1 MSKANVLVVDDQDS
15 IRHFVGKALED
26 DGYTVATAGSV
37 REARTAIEQSMP
49 DMALLDLKLPDGN
62 GLELLREIKRL
73 QPEVAVVLMTA
84 FGELE
89 TAVEAM
95 SAGAFWFVKKPFQN
109 EELLALAARALESQK
124 LWLELRRLRHQAF
137 ADEDYLHSNSP
148 AMQEAYAI
156 AEQVARGDTTS
167 VLIEGES
174 GTGKEYFANL
184 IHRMSA
190 RHAQPFVE
198 INCAA
203 IPSELLESELFGHE
217 KGAFTDARA
226 QKLGLMELANGGTLF
241 LDEIGEMAPMLQVKL
256 LRVLERRTFKRV
268 GGTKDIAVNL
278 RIISATNQDLERC
291 VREGSFREDLYYRLK
306 VVPLFVPPLRERR
319 EDVVPLAR
327 LFMER
332 FAKQFKK
339 PFRDISLTAQR
350 LLLEYPWPGNIRELK
365 NLFERTV
372 LLETAEMLE
381 AHHVKL
387 APRGR
392 NAGEASLGQRIDEA
406 LNGALPVDGIPF
418 EKLVE
423 ELERALIVRAS
434 CATKWNQSRTAELLN
449 LKRDKL
455 RYRMKL
461 YALNPKDDKDDEA
474 QTHTDAA

>member
-26 DGYTVATAGSV
+26 DGYTVVSAGSV
-37 REARTAIEQSMP
+37 REAREAIERDMP
-49 DMALLDLKLPDGN
+49 DLAFLDLKLPDGT
-62 GLELLREIKRL
+62 GIDLLREIKRA
-73 QPEVAVVLMTA
+73 QPEVPVVLMTA

-109 EELLALAARALESQK
+109 EELLALAQRAMESQK
-124 LWLELRRLRHQAF
+124 LWLELRRLRQQAF
-137 ADEDYLHSNSP
+137 ADEDFLHSASP
-148 AMQEAYAI
+148 SMQEAYAI

-190 RHAQPFVE
+190 RHSQPFVE

-203 IPSELLESELFGHE
+203 IPSELLESELFGYE

-241 LDEIGEMAPMLQVKL
+241 LDEIGEMSPMLQVKL

-278 RIISATNQDLERC
+278 RIISATNQDLERM
-291 VREGSFREDLYYRLK
+291 VKEGSFREDLYYRLK
-306 VVPLFVPPLRERR
+306 VVPLFVPPLRERK
-319 EDVVPLAR
+319 EDIVPLSR

-339 PFRDISLTAQR
+339 PFRDVSQAAQR
-350 LLLEYPWPGNIRELK
+350 LLLDYPWPGNIRELR

-372 LLETAEMLE
+372 LLEQGEILDAQHL
-381 AHHVKL
+381 KL
-387 APRGR
+387 AGR
-392 NAGEASLGQRIDEA
+392 VRPASESSLGQRVDEVVSGTIP
-406 LNGALPVDGIPF
+406 NGGIPF
-418 EKLVE
+418 ESLVE
-423 ELERALIVRAS
+423 ELERALIMRAS
-434 CATKWNQSRTAELLN
+434 YATKWNQSRTAEMLN

-461 YALNPKDDKDDEA
+461 FGIQVKGDDDEA
-474 QTHTDAA
+474 QDQSTAA

>member
-1 MSKANVLVVDDQDS
+1 MSKANILVVDDQDS
-15 IRHFVGKALED
+15 IRHFVRKALED
-26 DGYTVATAGSV
+26 EGYTVETASTV
-37 REARTAIEQSMP
+37 REARTAIERDMP
-49 DMALLDLKLPDGN
+49 DMIFLDLKLPDGT
-62 GLELLREIKRL
+62 GLELLREVKRL
-73 QPEVAVVLMTA
+73 QPEVPIVLMTA

-137 ADEDYLHSNSP
+137 ADEDYLHSSSP

-217 KGAFTDARA
+217 KGAFTDART

-256 LRVLERRTFKRV
+256 LRVLERRTFRRV
-268 GGTKDIAVNL
+268 GGTKDITVNL
-278 RIISATNQDLERC
+278 RIISATNQNLEKM
-291 VREGSFREDLYYRLK
+291 VQEGGFREDLYYRLK
-306 VVPLFVPPLRERR
+306 VVPLLVPPLRERR
-319 EDVVPLAR
+319 EDILPLAR

-332 FAKQFKK
+332 FSRQFKK
-339 PFRDISLTAQR
+339 PFRDVSPAAQR
-350 LLLEYPWPGNIRELK
+350 LMMEYPWPGNIRELK

-372 LLETAEMLE
+372 LLETADVLD
-381 AHHVKL
+381 AQHLKL
-387 APRGR
+387 APRARG
-392 NAGEASLGQRIDEA
+392 GQDQSLGQRIDEA
-406 LNGALPVDGIPF
+406 LAAPVPPSGIPF
-418 EKLVE
+418 EQLVE
-423 ELERALIVRAS
+423 DLERSLIMRAS
-434 CATKWNQSRTAELLN
+434 EATRWNQSRTAEVLQ

-461 YALNPKDDKDDEA
+461 YGIHNGPLMDEA
-474 QTHTDAA
+474 QSA

>member
-15 IRHFVGKALED
+15 IRHFVSQALED
-26 DGYTVATAGSV
+26 DGYTVVTAATV
-37 REARTAIEQSMP
+37 REAREAIERDMP
-49 DMALLDLKLPDGN
+49 DLAFLDLKLPDGT
-62 GLELLREIKRL
+62 GLELLREIKRV
-73 QPEVAVVLMTA
+73 QPEVPVVLMTA

-109 EELLALAARALESQK
+109 EELLALAQRAMESQK
-124 LWLELRRLRHQAF
+124 LWLELRRLRNQAF
-137 ADEDYLHSNSP
+137 ADEDYLHSSSP
-148 AMQEAYAI
+148 SMQEAYAI

-190 RHAQPFVE
+190 RHSQPFVE

-241 LDEIGEMAPMLQVKL
+241 LDEIGEMSPMLQVKL

-278 RIISATNQDLERC
+278 RIISATNQDLEKM
-291 VREGSFREDLYYRLK
+291 VKEGGFREDLYYRLK
-306 VVPLFVPPLRERR
+306 VVPLYVPPLRERK
-319 EDVVPLAR
+319 EDIIPLGR

-339 PFRDISLTAQR
+339 PFRDIAPAAQR
-350 LLLEYPWPGNIRELK
+350 LLLDYPWPGNIRELK

-372 LLETAEMLE
+372 LLEAGEVLD
-381 AHHVKL
+381 APHLKL
-387 APRGR
+387 AGR
-392 NAGEASLGQRIDEA
+392 VRPASEASIGQRVDEVVT
-406 LNGALPVDGIPF
+406 GAIPPTGIPF
-418 EKLVE
+418 ESLVE
-423 ELERALIVRAS
+423 ELERALIMRAS
-434 CATKWNQSRTAELLN
+434 YATKWNQSRTAEMLN

-461 YALNPKDDKDDEA
+461 FGIHGKGNDDEA
-474 QTHTDAA
+474 QDHSSAA

>member
-1 MSKANVLVVDDQDS
+1 MSKANILVVDDQDS
-15 IRHFVGKALED
+15 IRHFVSRALED
-26 DGYTVATAGSV
+26 EGYAVQVTGSV
-37 REARTAIEQSMP
+37 RETRQVLDQDMP
-49 DMALLDLKLPDGN
+49 DVAILDLKLPDGT
-62 GLELLREIKRL
+62 GLELLREIKRV
-73 QPEVAVVLMTA
+73 QPEVSVIMMTA

-109 EELLALAARALESQK
+109 EELLALVTRALESQK
-124 LWLELRRLRHQAF
+124 LWLELRRLRHHAF
-137 ADEDYLHSNSP
+137 ADEDYLHSSSTP
-148 AMQEAYAI
+148 MQEAYAI

-190 RHAQPFVE
+190 RHDKPFVE

-226 QKLGLMELANGGTLF
+226 QKLGLMELASGGTLF

-256 LRVLERRTFKRV
+256 LRVLERRSFKRV
-268 GGTKDIAVNL
+268 GGTKDITVNL
-278 RIISATNQDLERC
+278 RVISATNQDLERR
-291 VREGSFREDLYYRLK
+291 VREGAFREDLYYRLK
-306 VVPLFVPPLRERR
+306 VVPLYVPPLRERR
-319 EDVVPLAR
+319 EDILPLSR

-332 FAKQFKK
+332 FARQFKK
-339 PFRDISLTAQR
+339 PFREVSPAAER
-350 LLLEYPWPGNIRELK
+350 LLTEYGWPGNIRELR

-372 LLETAEMLE
+372 LLENAELLE
-381 AHHVKL
+381 PKHLKL
-387 APRGR
+387 APRSR
-392 NAGEASLGQRIDEA
+392 PAAESTLGQRIDELTNSA
-406 LNGALPVDGIPF
+406 PPSGGIPF
-418 EKLVE
+418 EALVE
-423 ELERALIVRAS
+423 ELERALILRAS
-434 CATKWNQSRTAELLN
+434 YATKWNQSRTAELLQ

-461 YALNPKDDKDDEA
+461 YQLQPENESAPSD
-474 QTHTDAA
+474 

>member
-1 MSKANVLVVDDQDS
+1 MSKANILVVDDQDS
-15 IRHFVGKALED
+15 IRHFVSRALED
-26 DGYTVATAGSV
+26 EGYAVQVTGSV
-37 REARTAIEQSMP
+37 RETRQVLDQDMP
-49 DMALLDLKLPDGN
+49 DVAILDLKLPDGT
-62 GLELLREIKRL
+62 GLELLREIKRV
-73 QPEVAVVLMTA
+73 QPEVSVIMMTA

-109 EELLALAARALESQK
+109 EELLALVTRALESQK
-124 LWLELRRLRHQAF
+124 LWLELRRLRHHAF
-137 ADEDYLHSNSP
+137 ADEDYLHSSSTP
-148 AMQEAYAI
+148 MQEAYAI

-190 RHAQPFVE
+190 RHDKPFVE

-226 QKLGLMELANGGTLF
+226 QKLGLMELASGGTLF

-268 GGTKDIAVNL
+268 GGTKDITVNL
-278 RIISATNQDLERC
+278 RVISATNQDLERR
-291 VREGSFREDLYYRLK
+291 VREGAFREDLYYRLK
-306 VVPLFVPPLRERR
+306 VVPLYVPPLRERR
-319 EDVVPLAR
+319 EDILPLSR

-332 FAKQFKK
+332 FARQFKK
-339 PFRDISLTAQR
+339 PFREVSPAAER
-350 LLLEYPWPGNIRELK
+350 LLTEYGWPGNIRELR

-372 LLETAEMLE
+372 LLENAELLE
-381 AHHVKL
+381 PKHLKL
-387 APRGR
+387 APRSR
-392 NAGEASLGQRIDEA
+392 PAAESTLGQRIDELTNSA
-406 LNGALPVDGIPF
+406 PPSGGIPF
-418 EKLVE
+418 EALVE
-423 ELERALIVRAS
+423 ELERALILRAS
-434 CATKWNQSRTAELLN
+434 YATKWNQSRTAELLQ

-461 YALNPKDDKDDEA
+461 YQLQPENESAPSD
-474 QTHTDAA
+474 

>member
-1 MSKANVLVVDDQDS
+1 MSKANILVVDDQDS
-15 IRHFVGKALED
+15 IRHFVSRALED
-26 DGYTVATAGSV
+26 EGYAVQVTGSV
-37 REARTAIEQSMP
+37 RETRQVLDQDMP
-49 DMALLDLKLPDGN
+49 DVAILDLKLPDGT
-62 GLELLREIKRL
+62 GLELLREIKRV
-73 QPEVAVVLMTA
+73 QPEVSVIMMTA

-109 EELLALAARALESQK
+109 EELLALVTRALESQK
-124 LWLELRRLRHQAF
+124 LWLELRRLRHHAF
-137 ADEDYLHSNSP
+137 ADEDYLHSSSTP
-148 AMQEAYAI
+148 MQEAYAI

-190 RHAQPFVE
+190 RHDRPFVE

-217 KGAFTDARA
+217 KGAFTDARM
-226 QKLGLMELANGGTLF
+226 QKPGLLELADGGTLF
-241 LDEIGEMAPMLQVKL
+241 LDEIGEMNPMLQVKL

-268 GGTKDIAVNL
+268 GGTKDITVNV
-278 RIISATNQDLERC
+278 RVISATNQDLERR
-291 VREGSFREDLYYRLK
+291 VQEGGFREDLYYRLK

-319 EDVVPLAR
+319 EDIMPLAS

-332 FAKQFKK
+332 FARQFKK
-339 PFRDISLTAQR
+339 PFRAIAPAAER
-350 LLLEYPWPGNIRELK
+350 VLLEYPWPGNIRELR

-372 LLETAEMLE
+372 LLE
-381 AHHVKL
+381 
-387 APRGR
+387 
-392 NAGEASLGQRIDEA
+392 AGETLEPHHLKLHARPRPAAESTAGQRLDEY
-406 LNGALPVDGIPF
+406 LSGALPADGIPF
-418 EKLVE
+418 EALVE
-423 ELERALIVRAS
+423 EIERALIMRAS
-434 CATKWNQSRTAELLN
+434 YATKWNQSRTAELLR

-461 YALNPKDDKDDEA
+461 YEIRPDAGAALRTGTE
-474 QTHTDAA
+474 

>member
-1 MSKANVLVVDDQDS
+1 MSKANILVVDDQDS
-15 IRHFVGKALED
+15 IRHFVSRTLED
-26 DGYTVATAGSV
+26 AGYSVVTTGSV
-37 REARTAIEQSMP
+37 REGREAFERTLP
-49 DMALLDLKLPDGN
+49 DVAVLDLKLPDGT
-62 GLELLREIKRL
+62 GIELLREIKRV
-73 QPEVAVVLMTA
+73 QPEVSVILMTA

-109 EELLALAARALESQK
+109 EELLALVERAIDSQRM
-124 LWLELRRLRHQAF
+124 WIELRRLRHQAF
-137 ADEDYLHSNSP
+137 ADEDFLHSGS
-148 AMQEAYAI
+148 ARMQEAYAI

-190 RHAQPFVE
+190 RHDKPFIE
-198 INCAA
+198 LNCAA

-217 KGAFTDARA
+217 KGAFTDARS
-226 QKLGLMELANGGTLF
+226 QKLGLMELASEGTLF

-256 LRVLERRTFKRV
+256 LRVLERRTVRRV
-268 GGTKDIAVNL
+268 GGTKDIVVNP
-278 RIISATNQDLERC
+278 RIISATNQDLERL
-291 VREGSFREDLYYRLK
+291 VKEGGFREDLYYRLK
-306 VVPLFVPPLRERR
+306 VVPLYVPPLRERR
-319 EDVVPLAR
+319 EDILPLAR
-327 LFMER
+327 LFMDR

-339 PFRDISLTAQR
+339 GFRDITPAAERVLT
-350 LLLEYPWPGNIRELK
+350 EYPWPGNIRELK

-372 LLETAEMLE
+372 LLENGESLE
-381 AHHVKL
+381 PRHVKL
-387 APRGR
+387 ASRSRPST
-392 NAGEASLGQRIDEA
+392 ETSLGQRVDEV
-406 LNGALPVDGIPF
+406 LHGAIPATGIPF
-418 EKLVE
+418 EALVE

-461 YALNPKDDKDDEA
+461 YELQPENEA
-474 QTHTDAA
+474 SDPTHKVA

>member
-1 MSKANVLVVDDQDS
+1 MSKANILVVDDQDS
-15 IRHFVGKALED
+15 IRHFVCKALED
-26 DGYTVATAGSV
+26 EGYDVQSAGSV
-37 REARTAIEQSMP
+37 RETRELLDRGLPDVAI
-49 DMALLDLKLPDGN
+49 LDLKLPDGT
-62 GLELLREIKRL
+62 GLELLREIRRL
-73 QPEVAVVLMTA
+73 DLEAAVIVMTA

-95 SAGAFWFVKKPFQN
+95 NAGAFWFVKKPFQN
-109 EELLALAARALESQK
+109 EELLALVRRALESQK
-124 LWLELRRLRHQAF
+124 TRMELKRLRHHAF
-137 ADEDYLHSNSP
+137 ADEDYLHSSSP

-156 AEQVARGDTTS
+156 AEQVALGDTTS

-190 RHAQPFVE
+190 RHDQPFVE

-241 LDEIGEMAPMLQVKL
+241 LEEICEMAPMLQVKL

-268 GGTKDIAVNL
+268 GGMKDISVNL
-278 RIISATNQDLERC
+278 RIISATNQDLEKM
-291 VREGSFREDLYYRLK
+291 VKQGSFREDLYYRLK

-319 EDVVPLAR
+319 EDILPLSQ
-327 LFMER
+327 LFMDR
-332 FAKQFKK
+332 FARQFKK
-339 PFRDISLTAQR
+339 SFKAIAASAER
-350 LLLEYPWPGNIRELK
+350 LLLDYAWPGNIRELR

-372 LLETAEMLE
+372 LLETGETLE
-381 AHHVKL
+381 AHHLKL
-387 APRGR
+387 AGR
-392 NAGEASLGQRIDEA
+392 SRSQPDASLGQRIDDC
-406 LNGALPVDGIPF
+406 LSQPIPTQGIPF
-418 EKLVE
+418 EALIE
-423 ELERALIVRAS
+423 ELERALILRVS
-434 CATKWNQSRTAELLN
+434 YATKWNQSRTAEMLN

-461 YALNPKDDKDDEA
+461 YELNPEQDSTA
-474 QTHTDAA
+474 STG

>member
-1 MSKANVLVVDDQDS
+1 MSKANILVVDDQDS
-15 IRHFVGKALED
+15 IRHFVSRALED
-26 DGYTVATAGSV
+26 EGYAVQVTGSV
-37 REARTAIEQSMP
+37 RETRQVLDQDMP
-49 DMALLDLKLPDGN
+49 DVAILDLKLPDGT
-62 GLELLREIKRL
+62 GLELLREIKRV
-73 QPEVAVVLMTA
+73 QPEVSVIMMTA

-109 EELLALAARALESQK
+109 EELLALVTRALESQK
-124 LWLELRRLRHQAF
+124 LWLELRRLRHHAF
-137 ADEDYLHSNSP
+137 ADEDYLHSSSTP
-148 AMQEAYAI
+148 MQEAYAI

-190 RHAQPFVE
+190 RHDKPFVE

-226 QKLGLMELANGGTLF
+226 QKLGLMELASGGTLF

-268 GGTKDIAVNL
+268 GGTKDITVNL
-278 RIISATNQDLERC
+278 RVISATNQDLERR
-291 VREGSFREDLYYRLK
+291 VREGAFREDLYYRLK
-306 VVPLFVPPLRERR
+306 VVPLYVPPLRERR
-319 EDVVPLAR
+319 EDIIPLSR

-332 FAKQFKK
+332 FARQFKK
-339 PFRDISLTAQR
+339 PFREVSPAAER
-350 LLLEYPWPGNIRELK
+350 LLTEYGWPGNIRELR

-372 LLETAEMLE
+372 LLENAEVLE
-381 AHHVKL
+381 PKHLKL
-387 APRGR
+387 APRSR
-392 NAGEASLGQRIDEA
+392 PAAESTLGQRIDELTNSA
-406 LNGALPVDGIPF
+406 PPSGGIPF
-418 EKLVE
+418 EALVE
-423 ELERALIVRAS
+423 ELERALILRAS
-434 CATKWNQSRTAELLN
+434 YATKWNQSRTAELLQ

-461 YALNPKDDKDDEA
+461 YQLQPENESAPSD
-474 QTHTDAA
+474 